1 MKTVIAAAAMAVVF
15 AMPAFADSAASP
27 AAPPKAVNYDEV
39 AAANPY
45 SEACKAGYIAE
56 MRKDALPL
64 LGNSETDFARW
75 MENKISL
82 GEMGA
87 RKIDFAALMGA
98 KMGVMTH
105 AHDGAVPGCDNPK
118 DKEALLKR
126 IDAFGTV
133 LPDLLGN
140 WFAAGVLL
148 GTSPAPAVP
157 ADK

>member
-1 MKTVIAAAAMAVVF
+1 MKTVIAAAALAVVF
-15 AMPAFADSAASP
+15 AMPAFADNAAST

-56 MRKDALPL
+56 MRKGALPL
-64 LGNSETDFARW
+64 LGNSEPDFARW
-75 MENKISL
+75 MDNKISF
-82 GEMGA
+82 GEMWV

-105 AHDGAVPGCDNPK
+105 AHDGAVPGCDNPT
-118 DKEALLKR
+118 DKQALLKR
-126 IDAFGTV
+126 IDAFGAV
-133 LPDLLGN
+133 LPGLLGN
-140 WFAAGVLL
+140 WFAAGVFS
-148 GTSPAPAVP
+148 GTNPVPSAP